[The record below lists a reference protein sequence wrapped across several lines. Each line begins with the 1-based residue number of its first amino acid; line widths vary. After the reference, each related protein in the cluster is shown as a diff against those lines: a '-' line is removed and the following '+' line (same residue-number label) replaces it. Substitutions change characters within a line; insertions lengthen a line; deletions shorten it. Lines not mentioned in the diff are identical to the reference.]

1 MHVLLDLLVPFRSC
15 TCPIADFL
23 RARRA
28 LDVVGADPKGISGE
42 DQLAALALDLLA
54 GPMLQTGAPGVTFLH
69 AGGVGVANS
78 SDDMLGVDCAQLA
91 M

>member
-1 MHVLLDLLVPFRSC
+1 MELAVEVLGDVLVLLDLLVPFRSS

-54 GPMLQTGAPGVTFLH
+54 GPIADRCPKGNVAPRWRR
-69 AGGVGVANS
+69 
-78 SDDMLGVDCAQLA
+78 
-91 M
+91 